1 MLSGYRSRH
10 RRSLACQQ
18 EAGQDGQRENGRDSN
33 SCCLEAHDDQP
44 PPLESVARI
53 EFVRG
58 GGALLYG
65 PQPGPVVN
73 YVTYRPPTDTEF
85 RFTTQQI
92 GGSYDLYSTY
102 NTVGGTVET
111 LGYQAYYSRVQADGA
126 RPNADYAVDAGG
138 FKLLW
143 ALSDTSRLI
152 LTFDGFAKDVG
163 EAGRLSL
170 AQYLAN
176 RDFTR
181 TPFDRVWIE
190 RYAPTLALEHDLSE
204 DTLLTVKTWG
214 GYQNRF
220 SRRQAN
226 ALTNNLDRQEFYF
239 GGLDARLR
247 HEWAAWENEHTFTGG
262 FTVYGADSPRSRQR
276 GAPRSATSGTP
287 VFELDRSTAYGALF
301 AENLFRFGR
310 VAVIPAVR
318 LDVYSIEV
326 RERFNTGV
334 TRALLDESQTDV
346 VPLGGLGLT
355 FDLTA
360 RQQLYAN
367 VSTGYRP
374 AKYDDLVNPTSN
386 SQLAPSDLEPSL
398 TWTYEVG
405 VRGAPTTWWNYDTSV
420 FLIDYNDFIENRDLG
435 GGNVERSN
443 SGRAQFYGW
452 EAATELDVVRML
464 DADAADRYGSVS
476 LFGSVS
482 LLHAEF
488 VEGANDGRT
497 TAYAPD
503 YVIKAGAAYRLGD
516 RVKLSLS
523 GTLVDES
530 FWQDSN
536 AAGSVGTRRIPAYGV
551 WDLTGEVA
559 IWKKTVSVVAGLNNV
574 FDEDYYSRIRSDGIE
589 PASRR
594 NFYAGVKLLLP

>member
-1 MLSGYRSRH
+1 M
-10 RRSLACQQ
+10 
-18 EAGQDGQRENGRDSN
+18 
-33 SCCLEAHDDQP
+33 
-44 PPLESVARI
+44 
-53 EFVRG
+53 
-58 GGALLYG
+58 
-65 PQPGPVVN
+65 
-73 YVTYRPPTDTEF
+73 
-85 RFTTQQI
+85 
-92 GGSYDLYSTY
+92 
-102 NTVGGTVET
+102 
-111 LGYQAYYSRVQADGA
+111 
-126 RPNADYAVDAGG
+126 
-138 FKLLW
+138 
-143 ALSDTSRLI
+143 
-152 LTFDGFAKDVG
+152 
-163 EAGRLSL
+163 
-170 AQYLAN
+170 
-176 RDFTR
+176 
-181 TPFDRVWIE
+181 
-190 RYAPTLALEHDLSE
+190 
-204 DTLLTVKTWG
+204 
-214 GYQNRF
+214 
-220 SRRQAN
+220 
-226 ALTNNLDRQEFYF
+226 
-239 GGLDARLR
+239 
-247 HEWAAWENEHTFTGG
+247 
-262 FTVYGADSPRSRQR
+262 
-276 GAPRSATSGTP
+276 
-287 VFELDRSTAYGALF
+287 F

-318 LDVYSIEV
+318 LDLYSIEV

-374 AKYDDLVNPTSN
+374 ARYDDLVNPTSN

-497 TAYAPD
+497 PAYAPD
-503 YVIKAGAAYRLGD
+503 YVIKAGAAYRLSD
-516 RVKLSLS
+516 RVKLSFS

-559 IWKKTVSVVAGLNNV
+559 IWEKTVSVVAGLNNV